1 MGLPQ
6 DRWAVELL
14 DGFLQ
19 VASDSLTLLVAFTIG
34 LMLRSIAAKQMVGL
48 LVLAGL
54 LKLVLEPLVAGG
66 LASALAVPELQR
78 DILLVEAAMPSG
90 SLAAVIAARYGCD
103 AAVASALLIATLGLS
118 LLVVPLIGYL
128 AP

>member
-1 MGLPQ
+1 M
-6 DRWAVELL
+6 ELL
-14 DGFLQ
+14 DGFRQ

-34 LMLRSIAAKQMVGL
+34 LMLRPIAAKQMVSL
-48 LVLAGL
+48 LVLVGL

-66 LASALAVPELQR
+66 LASALAVPELRR

-90 SLAAVIAARYGCD
+90 SLAAVVAARYGCD

-118 LLVVPLIGYL
+118 LLVVPLIGCL
-128 AP
+128 AL

>member
-14 DGFLQ
+14 DGFRQ

-34 LMLRSIAAKQMVGL
+34 LMLRPIAAKQMVSL
-48 LVLAGL
+48 LVLVGL

-66 LASALAVPELQR
+66 LASALAAPELRR

-90 SLAAVIAARYGCD
+90 SLAAVAAARYGCD

-128 AP
+128 AL